1 MNRTEI
7 LVVGAGIGGLAAT
20 LALQRSGHRVRVYEQ
35 AAELGEVGAGL
46 SISPTGALGLK
57 SLGLFPEFRE
67 LAYAV
72 DRQVVRHYQTGRTL
86 AEVPRGLRLAEQ
98 YGEGYYVIHRADLHG
113 LLARAVLGNDPQA
126 ITTGARFLA
135 LAQEGAG
142 VTAHFANGLAVHG
155 DVLIGADGVRSAV
168 RTQLFGPEEVR
179 FTGYLAWR
187 GLVPVERVPP
197 EALEP
202 PGQLFIGPQHLINRY
217 LVRGGRLLNFVA
229 FAEKSGWEEEG
240 WSIPAPPGELAA
252 EFSGWHPHVTRI
264 IEAVPPEQLFK
275 WALCA
280 RSPLMRWVAG
290 RAALLGDAAHP
301 ILPYL
306 GQGAVLAIE
315 DAVVLGRTFRAA
327 PNDEE
332 ALARYEA
339 ARVGRARFVVERSK
353 AQAPKFQSD
362 DPDGFHHDLPV
373 DESLGLFA
381 YDPATV
387 PV

>member
-1 MNRTEI
+1 MDRAEFLI
-7 LVVGAGIGGLAAT
+7 VGAGIGGLAAA
-20 LALQRSGHRVRVYEQ
+20 LALQRSGHHVRVCEQ
-35 AAELGEVGAGL
+35 APELGEVGAGL

-67 LAYAV
+67 LACSV
-72 DRQVVRHYQTGRTL
+72 DRQIVRHYATGRTL

-113 LLARAVLGNDPQA
+113 LLARAVRANDPES
-126 ITTGARFLA
+126 IETGACFIA
-135 LAQEGAG
+135 LEQSEAG
-142 VTAHFANGLAVHG
+142 VTARFANGLVARA

-168 RTQLFGPEEVR
+168 RSQLFGPEEVR
-179 FTGYLAWR
+179 FTGYVAWR
-187 GLVPVERVPP
+187 GLVPAERVPP
-197 EALEP
+197 EALDP

-252 EFSGWHPHVTRI
+252 EFRGWHPHVMRI

-280 RSPLMRWVAG
+280 RTPLMRWVAG

-315 DAVVLGRTFRAA
+315 DAVVLGRTIRAA
-327 PNDEE
+327 PNIEE

-339 ARVGRARFVVERSK
+339 ARVGRARFVVERSR

-373 DESLGLFA
+373 DESLGLFE
-381 YDPATV
+381 YDPAKV